1 MNTST
6 YSPLTD
12 IVFQAQE
19 NMYHEVYV
27 LDRALDII
35 YVNGASLRNYGLYP
49 HEMVGQNRSAFGG
62 RYFFPGNIPNLVE
75 AISNRVLEQVT
86 STGRRILSMS
96 TPVEDENGE
105 LSMLVTLTEEPLSS
119 IDLLLAKDEKTGRY
133 EISTAGNVFPEN
145 TGQEIVAES
154 PSMRHVL
161 SVARQAAKKDFPI
174 LIQGESGTGKSMLA
188 EYIHKIGG
196 RSGGPFYSINC
207 AAIPEQL
214 LQSELFGYSSLASV
228 DRCLKRGSVISRR
241 GMRK

>member
-1 MNTST
+1 
-6 YSPLTD
+6 
-12 IVFQAQE
+12 
-19 NMYHEVYV
+19 
-27 LDRALDII
+27 
-35 YVNGASLRNYGLYP
+35 
-49 HEMVGQNRSAFGG
+49 
-62 RYFFPGNIPNLVE
+62 
-75 AISNRVLEQVT
+75 
-86 STGRRILSMS
+86 
-96 TPVEDENGE
+96 
-105 LSMLVTLTEEPLSS
+105 
-119 IDLLLAKDEKTGRY
+119 
-133 EISTAGNVFPEN
+133 
-145 TGQEIVAES
+145 
-154 PSMRHVL
+154 MRHVL

>member
-12 IVFQAQE
+12 IVFQALE

-96 TPVEDENGE
+96 TPV
-105 LSMLVTLTEEPLSS
+105 
-119 IDLLLAKDEKTGRY
+119 
-133 EISTAGNVFPEN
+133 
-145 TGQEIVAES
+145 
-154 PSMRHVL
+154 
-161 SVARQAAKKDFPI
+161 
-174 LIQGESGTGKSMLA
+174 
-188 EYIHKIGG
+188 
-196 RSGGPFYSINC
+196 
-207 AAIPEQL
+207 
-214 LQSELFGYSSLASV
+214 
-228 DRCLKRGSVISRR
+228 
-241 GMRK
+241 